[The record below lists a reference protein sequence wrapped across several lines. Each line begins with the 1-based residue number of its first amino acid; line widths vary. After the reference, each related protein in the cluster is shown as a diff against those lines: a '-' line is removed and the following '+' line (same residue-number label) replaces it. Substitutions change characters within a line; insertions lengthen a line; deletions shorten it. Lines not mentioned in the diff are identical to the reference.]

1 MSNIPSD
8 LKYTKSHEWVRVSGN
23 TATVGITDHAQHE
36 LTDIVFVELPDVG
49 RKVKAGEACAVVES
63 VKTASDIYSPVS
75 GEILEAN
82 RLVVDDPA
90 LVNSE
95 PHDSGW
101 FYKIK
106 LSQSRR
112 TERAAFA
119 GGLQEADWRV
129 ALMKPIRLPILL
141 CHANCPRRHLP
152 TEFKK
157 FETSGFVGDF
167 STYVGTRTGTF
178 YLLYLEKVHYQK
190 IPLKEFLSPALER
203 EGKLLKVPDEI
214 NCKLCGNVLNPV
226 SSIHTD
232 GEDVVDAF
240 EL

>member
-8 LKYTKSHEWVRVSGN
+8 LKYTKSHEWVRVSPDGSVG
-23 TATVGITDHAQHE
+23 TIGITDHAQHE

-106 LSQSRR
+106 LSHPAELS
-112 TERAAFA
+112 
-119 GGLQEADWRV
+119 
-129 ALMKPIRLPILL
+129 AL
-141 CHANCPRRHLP
+141 
-152 TEFKK
+152 
-157 FETSGFVGDF
+157 
-167 STYVGTRTGTF
+167 
-178 YLLYLEKVHYQK
+178 
-190 IPLKEFLSPALER
+190 LSP
-203 EGKLLKVPDEI
+203 
-214 NCKLCGNVLNPV
+214 
-226 SSIHTD
+226 
-232 GEDVVDAF
+232 EDYKQQIGG
-240 EL
+240 